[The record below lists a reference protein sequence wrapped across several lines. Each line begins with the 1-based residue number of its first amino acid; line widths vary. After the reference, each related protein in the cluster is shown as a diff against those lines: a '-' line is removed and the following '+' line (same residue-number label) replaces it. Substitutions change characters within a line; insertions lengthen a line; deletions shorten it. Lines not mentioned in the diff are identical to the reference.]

1 MTFPIALRYI
11 ISIPLLVTA
20 AVIDG
25 KEKRIPNCLT
35 FPMMIA
41 GILYSAVFYP
51 HSLISKAAYTA
62 GCLLI
67 AAIPICG
74 MGDIK
79 MMIGAGWLLGPADAL
94 YAIAGASILL
104 VLCRFVRAPAA
115 TLNQISFGLLF
126 PGKGTRDG
134 KESYA
139 FAPYFLIS
147 TLVLEGYAVWRLM
160 SL

>member
-1 MTFPIALRYI
+1 MSTQIALRYI
-11 ISIPLLVTA
+11 ISIPLLVA
-20 AVIDG
+20 AAAIDI
-25 KEKRIPNCLT
+25 KEKRIPNYLT

-41 GILYSAVFYP
+41 GILYSVAFYP
-51 HSLISKAAYTA
+51 HSLISKAIYIA

-67 AAIPICG
+67 ATLPICG

-79 MMIGAGWLLGPADAL
+79 MMIGAGLLLGPVDTL

-104 VLCRFVRAPAA
+104 VLCQFARSPSM
-115 TLNQISFGLLF
+115 TLNQVSFGLLF
-126 PGKGTRDG
+126 PGRGDRDG
-134 KESYA
+134 KKSYA

-147 TLVLEGYAVWRLM
+147 TLAVEGYAVWRLM